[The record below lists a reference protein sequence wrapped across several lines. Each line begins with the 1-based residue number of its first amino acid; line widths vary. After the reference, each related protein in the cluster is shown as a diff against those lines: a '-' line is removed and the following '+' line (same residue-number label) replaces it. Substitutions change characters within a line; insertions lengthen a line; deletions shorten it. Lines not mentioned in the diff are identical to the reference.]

1 MASYTWEQKVR
12 AVERYVSCGGRALDT
27 IRELGYPGC
36 AGSLLRWVRAMA
48 PGGREA
54 VRRRPVP
61 RGVREAL
68 LEACGSGAMTQS
80 EAARLVGVDPS
91 ALAHWKRG
99 MSVEGRETVM
109 RGVF

>member
-12 AVERYVSCGGRALDT
+12 AVERYLSCGGRALDV

-68 LEACGSGAMTQS
+68 LEACASGCICLM
-80 EAARLVGVDPS
+80 VCVP
-91 ALAHWKRG
+91 
-99 MSVEGRETVM
+99 VC
-109 RGVF
+109 RGVVDRVAGEKLTM